1 MSFRVFPEWLVPV
14 TAILPRGWCGAH
26 IIRETL
32 RPPAPRAGPVRSPG
46 PSLAALTSGS
56 ALTLHS
62 CHARLM
68 TVAAACSCWIC
79 FRVSQERTAEGFV
92 QKQET
97 RVNMPVRALGKPGY
111 TSARAAVNVGM
122 KAGSHVRSG
131 TESTGHGPGSEKQR
145 SDLQADAYSQGK
157 LPPPTLGNAQGTR
170 GI

>member
-1 MSFRVFPEWLVPV
+1 MYSLSGLCPSQPSCHMAGMVPTSFVRP
-14 TAILPRGWCGAH
+14 CGH
-26 IIRETL
+26 
-32 RPPAPRAGPVRSPG
+32 PPLGQGQSPAQAQ
-46 PSLAALTSGS
+46 SLAALTSGS

-68 TVAAACSCWIC
+68 TVAAACSCWTC

-122 KAGSHVRSG
+122 NAGSHVRSG
-131 TESTGHGPGSEKQR
+131 TESTGRGPGSEKQR
-145 SDLQADAYSQGK
+145 SDLQADAYCQGK